1 MLNMRDA
8 GKQEVPLCRKGE
20 RQDRR
25 DSGQDGCKKR
35 GIQDRRE
42 AGKEGSGYEVCR
54 RGKMLVRRDR
64 NGGMQEKRE
73 EGKEGSGQKGHRKEY
88 RRRGN
93 RKGGLRTEGSLGRT
107 DTGYR

>member
-1 MLNMRDA
+1 MGLVQEGCGTGEMLNMRDA
-8 GKQEVPLCRKGE
+8 GKQEVLLCRKGE

-73 EGKEGSGQKGHRKEY
+73 EGKEGSGQKGHRK
-88 RRRGN
+88 
-93 RKGGLRTEGSLGRT
+93 
-107 DTGYR
+107 